1 MMAYTKNNTKNAAL
15 STIYKKNVNQIYC
28 LNIPTN
34 MENSKTLMFAILHCY
49 GNNAVRLHK
58 FSLRQKRS
66 SKKRTGIAA

>member
-1 MMAYTKNNTKNAAL
+1 
-15 STIYKKNVNQIYC
+15 
-28 LNIPTN
+28 